1 MFKKKNQTPP
11 DRTTRMRQPTPTRN
25 INSSAVFSYHSSR
38 AARPG
43 ATGRQQ
49 EPQQPAAVVARRKK
63 PFSMLNRGPVI
74 GMLLVGVVLVS
85 INLFLND
92 KPDIVPVS
100 TASSAIFLQDK
111 HLYETAAQNAVSKSF
126 LSRNKLTINARRIA
140 SDLEAQFP
148 ELAHVTVSVPFAGNR
163 VKVYIEPSTP
173 QLLLSSNN
181 ELYVVD
187 TAGRALILA
196 KQVPRVEQLA
206 LPVVTDQSA
215 LPVTLGKPTLPSST
229 VSFVT
234 EVVNQLKAK
243 KIDVTSL
250 VLPQGTSELDVK
262 VAGAPY
268 FVKFNLRGDARAEAG
283 TYLAVKG
290 QLERDKKV
298 PATYIDVR
306 VDDRAYYR

>member
-11 DRTTRMRQPTPTRN
+11 DRTTRMRQPTSTRN

-49 EPQQPAAVVARRKK
+49 EPQPAPAAARRKK
-63 PFSMLNRGPVI
+63 PFSMLNRGPVV
-74 GMLLVGVVLVS
+74 GLLLVGAVLVS
-85 INLFLND
+85 INLYLND

-111 HLYETAAQNAVSKSF
+111 HLYEIAAQAAVSKSF
-126 LSRNKLTINARRIA
+126 LSRNKLTINAQHIA
-140 SDLEAQFP
+140 GDLQAQFP

-163 VKVYIEPSTP
+163 VKVFIEPSTP

-187 TAGRALILA
+187 SAGRALILA
-196 KQVPRVEQLA
+196 KQVPNVEQLA

-215 LPVTLGKPTLPSST
+215 LPVALGKPTLPSST

-250 VLPQGTSELDVK
+250 TLPQGTSELDVK

-268 FVKFNLRGDARAEAG
+268 FIKFNVRGDARAEAG